1 MSMGRGW
8 EDVFQSTWFRRAL
21 VILVILMVIA
31 IATRGFFPWWVMF
44 FVFPLFGNRRN
55 HRADR
60 DRREKRKNDDRAQ
73 DEMPFMDDEKPKR
86 AAYRLGDDG
95 ELIPAAEWD
104 AESSAADAP
113 YIEDTPPSIAPSRH
127 QRSGTND
134 QHTPYV

>member
-21 VILVILMVIA
+21 V
-31 IATRGFFPWWVMF
+31 
-44 FVFPLFGNRRN
+44 
-55 HRADR
+55 R